1 MKFRLPKA
9 TPLVLLTLILSALP
23 ARARALHLIPQPRQ
37 IKTQTGEFLLTR
49 KTEIV
54 LTRAHETEDRL
65 AAQMLAAEIERLTG
79 RRPPIRAER
88 SLPGSREIIF
98 LGRAGEKDRRL
109 DSLLEKQG
117 QSIAPGFS
125 NQGYVLDAG
134 PDRIVIAARTGQGV
148 FYGVQTLR
156 QLLRPDPGGRP
167 SCPAVSIR
175 DWPAMRWRGVQDD
188 LSRGPIPTLAFM
200 ESQIRTLSAYKIN
213 LFALYMENV
222 FDFRSEPLVAPK
234 GPSLTPAEVRQLV
247 AYARRYYVT
256 ILPEQEAFGHLH
268 KLLRLETYN
277 SLAEVPHG
285 GVLSPVQ
292 PGSFTL
298 IRNMLSELA
307 PLFPG
312 PFFHIGADETK
323 ELGEGQTKALAE
335 KEGVGRV
342 YIEFLKRIDTI
353 LRPYHKQVLFW
364 GDIAIKHPELLPL
377 VPKDMIAVAWEYG
390 PADSYDS
397 LLAPYKNAGIKTWV
411 SPGAGNWKRIFPNL
425 NDAFI
430 NIRNFT
436 RDGQKFGSGG
446 MLNTTWNDSG
456 ESLLD
461 MTWPSLVFGAACAW
475 QSGQSSI
482 EDFWKS
488 YDWAFYRAPGQHFS
502 EAIQKLAQIN
512 DLLDDAGLGGTNDAN
527 FWLDPFS
534 PAGARL
540 AFEARPEVRLIRLDA
555 EDALAT
561 FYRERSTAHI
571 HQETLDDLIFA
582 ARRLD
587 ALGMKIQYTAEI
599 DGFYRNAY
607 LHLGNP
613 ELVLRNLYRISATNG
628 RLQDMRD
635 QTTELEADYATL
647 WRRQY
652 HPFWLGN
659 VLIRYNN
666 LASLYQSKIQS
677 LQIIINDYHRTSEL
691 PTPESLGFVFPQG
704 ERTMEKP

>member
-1 MKFRLPKA
+1 MKFRPLPA
-9 TPLVLLTLILSALP
+9 SPLLLLTLILSALP
-23 ARARALHLIPQPRQ
+23 AGAQSLHLVPRPRQ
-37 IKTQTGEFLLTR
+37 LKTQPGEFLLTG

-54 LTRAHETEDRL
+54 LTRADENEDGV

-79 RRPPIRAER
+79 RRPRIRAEH
-88 SLPGSREIIF
+88 SLPASGEIIF

-125 NQGYVLDAG
+125 DQGYVLDAG
-134 PDRIVIAARTGQGV
+134 PGRIVVAARTGQGV

-156 QLLRPDPGGRP
+156 QLLRPDPQGRP
-167 SCPAVSIR
+167 SCPAVAIR

-200 ESQIRTLSAYKIN
+200 ESQIRTLSSYKIN
-213 LFALYMENV
+213 LFGLYMENV
-222 FDFRSEPLVAPK
+222 FDFQSEPLVAPK
-234 GPSLTPAEVRQLV
+234 GPSLTPAEVGQLV

-277 SLAEVPHG
+277 DLAEIPHG

-298 IRNMLSELA
+298 IRNMLSELV

-323 ELGEGQTKALAE
+323 ELGEGQSKSLAE

-342 YIEFLKRIDTI
+342 YIDFLKRVDAI
-353 LRPYHKQVLFW
+353 LRPYHKQILFW
-364 GDIAIKHPELLPL
+364 GDIAVKHPELLGMI
-377 VPKDMIAVAWEYG
+377 PKDMIAVAWNYN
-390 PADSYDS
+390 PADSFAPE
-397 LLAPYKNAGIKTWV
+397 LEPYKKAGIRTWV

-446 MLNTTWNDSG
+446 MLNTTWNDGG
-456 ESLLD
+456 ESLPD

-482 EDFWKS
+482 PDFWTS
-488 YDWAFYRAPGQHFS
+488 YDWAFYRAPGHHFS
-502 EAIQKLAQIN
+502 EAVQRLAQVD
-512 DLLDDAGLGGTNDAN
+512 DLLDGADLGGGSDQS
-527 FWLDPFS
+527 FWLDPFTA
-534 PAGARL
+534 AGARF
-540 AFEARPEVRLIRLDA
+540 AFEAMPQAHQIRLDA
-555 EDALAT
+555 ETALAI
-561 FYRERSTAHI
+561 FYRRRSTAHL

-607 LHLGNP
+607 LHMGNP
-613 ELVLRNLYRISATNG
+613 QIVFRNLYRISATNG

-635 QTTELEADYATL
+635 QTTELEADYAKL

-666 LASLYQSKIQS
+666 LAGLYQSKIQS
-677 LQIIINDYHRTSEL
+677 LQVLINAYHRTSEI
-691 PTPESLGFVFPQG
+691 PPPESLGFVFPQAAVT
-704 ERTMEKP
+704 ETKP